1 MFIIY
6 RSVVSSY
13 TIRTGVIL
21 EGSQARRNISLKTA
35 LVDLSSNL
43 KSNETQIRQARN
55 SGNNDVVSKNITII
69 LENLLKNY
77 ESSQLPSHG
86 KGLSNFS

>member
-1 MFIIY
+1 MFVIY

-21 EGSQARRNISLKTA
+21 EGAQARRNISLKTA

-86 KGLSNFS
+86 KGLWNFS